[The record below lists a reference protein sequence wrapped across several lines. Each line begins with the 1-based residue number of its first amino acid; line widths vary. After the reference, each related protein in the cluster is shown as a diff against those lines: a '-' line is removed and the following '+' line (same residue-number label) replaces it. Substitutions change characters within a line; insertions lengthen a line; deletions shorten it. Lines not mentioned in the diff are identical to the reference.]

1 MNSVNMSSSQL
12 HEEIKHLRAEIKKYQ
27 QTSKQHTDEPYSNEE
42 RFSLATQGANDGL
55 WDWNLETDEVY
66 YSPRWKSML
75 GYEEHELANHID
87 TWKERVLDDDR
98 DRVLIALQD
107 YLSGEADFFEVE
119 MCMQHKNGHNIFIL
133 SRAFKVVYGE
143 NKKAIRVIG
152 THVDI
157 TEKKRAE
164 SFGEKH
170 VQILEMIGV
179 GYPAKDIYNAIGLLY
194 ESRHPGLYCSML
206 ELEDGTLL
214 HGGAPSLPKE
224 YCEAVHGLK
233 NGPQVGSCGTS
244 TYTGER
250 VLVGNIETDPKWDKI
265 KGVALLHGLRCCW
278 SQPIKNSCGKVLGA
292 FGMYYK
298 HTALPSDDELNDLI
312 SAARLAGIVMERD
325 QAQKR
330 IRELAYT
337 DELTQLASRAH
348 FYQYIARLIKTSERH
363 NNTFALLYLDLDNFK
378 DVNDSLGHDVGDIML
393 KKIAERL
400 KSICSEADFA
410 ARLSGDEFCILVS
423 RAEGDYAANVAKR
436 CLAEISQPIELSS
449 RKLMPTCSLGI
460 AYYPTDGRDVS
471 TLLKVADT
479 SLYSA
484 KANGKN
490 QYAFY
495 QPEFTEKAEYR
506 FKIEQCLRQAIENQ
520 ELSLVYQPQFNTKT
534 GKVVGVEALSRWY
547 HPQLGHVSPME
558 FIPIAERIG
567 MIKPLTEWVMNTA
580 CRQAVDWIQLGYQ
593 PLMMAVNISPTHFL
607 DKDII
612 SLVVSTIEQSGIAP
626 SNLKLEVTEGVVQTD
641 PENLG
646 IFKTLKGLGIKLA
659 IDDFGTGYSSFA
671 SLKHLDV
678 DCLKIDKYFIDDMIV
693 NQHSKILVTTMIEL
707 GHQLG
712 HGIIAEGVETEK
724 QLEILK
730 RLNCDVIQGYLFSK
744 PVSGEKMLALLPRQ
758 GQDDVLQIKGAST

>member
-1 MNSVNMSSSQL
+1 MNKSDIPPSVPL
-12 HEEIKHLRAEIKKYQ
+12 HEEVHRLRAEISQY
-27 QTSKQHTDEPYSNEE
+27 KQSSECYKNDE
-42 RFSLATQGANDGL
+42 RFSLAMQGTNDGL
-55 WDWNLETDEVY
+55 WDWNLETNEVY

-75 GYEEHELANHID
+75 GYGESELVDHID
-87 TWKERVLDDDR
+87 TLKELVLDEDRERVLKA
-98 DRVLIALQD
+98 VQD
-107 YLSGEADFFEVE
+107 YLSGITNSFDIE
-119 MCMQHKNGHNIFIL
+119 MRMQHKKGHHVFIL
-133 SRAFKVVYGE
+133 SSVFKVFYGE
-143 NKKAIRVIG
+143 NETAIRIVG

-233 NGPQVGSCGTS
+233 NGPEVGSCGTS

-250 VLVGNIETDPKWDKI
+250 VLVDDISTDPKWDKI
-265 KGVALLHGLRCCW
+265 KGAALPHGLRCCW
-278 SQPIKNSCGKVLGA
+278 SQPIKNSSGKVLGA

-298 HTALPSDDELNDLI
+298 HIALPTDEELQDLI

-348 FYQYIARLIKTSERH
+348 FYQYIAQLIKTCERNKH
-363 NNTFALLYLDLDNFK
+363 TFALLYLDLDNFK
-378 DVNDSLGHDVGDIML
+378 DVNDSLGHDVGDVML
-393 KKIAERL
+393 QKIAERL
-400 KSICSEADFA
+400 KRSCRDIDFV

-423 RAEGDYAANVAKR
+423 RAEGDYAATVAQR
-436 CLAEISQPIELSS
+436 CLTEVSQPIELAA
-449 RKLMPTCSLGI
+449 RQLTPTCSVGI
-460 AYYPTDGRDVS
+460 AHFPCDGEDVS

-484 KANGKN
+484 KASGKN

-495 QPEFTEKAEYR
+495 QPEFTAKAEYR
-506 FKIEQCLRQAIENQ
+506 FQIEQCLRQAIDNQ
-520 ELSLVYQPQFNTKT
+520 ELSLVYQPQFNAQT
-534 GKVVGVEALSRWY
+534 GDVTGVEALSRWH
-547 HPQLGHVSPME
+547 HPQLGHVSPVE

-567 MIKPLTEWVMNTA
+567 MIKPLTEWLLSTA
-580 CRQAVDWIQLGYQ
+580 CRQAVDWIDAGCE

-607 DKDII
+607 NKDII
-612 SLVVSTIEQSGIAP
+612 SLVVETIEKSGIAP
-626 SNLKLEVTEGVVQTD
+626 SNLELEVTEGVVQTD
-641 PENLG
+641 PKNLV
-646 IFKTLKGLGIKLA
+646 IFKELKSVGIKLA

-671 SLKHLDV
+671 SLKHLDI
-678 DCLKIDKYFIDDMIV
+678 DYLKIDKYFIDDMIV
-693 NQHSKILVTTMIEL
+693 NQHSKILVTAMIEL

-712 HGIIAEGVETEK
+712 HEIIAEGVETEK
-724 QLEILK
+724 QLDMLK

-744 PVSGEKMLALLPRQ
+744 PVGGDEMLALLPKQKSPAIR
-758 GQDDVLQIKGAST
+758 

>member
-1 MNSVNMSSSQL
+1 MNTSDMSPAQL
-12 HEEIKHLRAEIKKYQ
+12 HEEIQNLRAEISQYKQSSKYH
-27 QTSKQHTDEPYSNEE
+27 TKQSYRNDE
-42 RFSLATQGANDGL
+42 RFSLALQVTNDGL
-55 WDWNLETDEVY
+55 WDWNLETNEVY
-66 YSPRWKSML
+66 YSPRWKNML
-75 GYEEHELANHID
+75 GYDEDELVDHID
-87 TWKERVLDDDR
+87 TWKMLVLDEDRERVLTA
-98 DRVLIALQD
+98 VEN
-107 YLSGEADFFEVE
+107 YLSGAAESFDVE
-119 MCMQHKNGHNIFIL
+119 MRMRHKKGDHVFIR
-133 SRAFKVVYGE
+133 SSAFKVFYGE
-143 NKKAIRVIG
+143 NEKPIRMAGI
-152 THVDI
+152 HVDI

-233 NGPQVGSCGTS
+233 NGPEVGSCGTS

-250 VLVGNIETDPKWDKI
+250 VLVDDIATDPKWEKI
-265 KGVALLHGLRCCW
+265 KGAALPHGLRCCW
-278 SQPIKNSCGKVLGA
+278 SQPIKNSTGKVLGA

-298 HTALPSDDELNDLI
+298 HTALPTDEELHDLI
-312 SAARLAGIVMERD
+312 SAARLTGIVMERD

-348 FYQYIARLIKTSERH
+348 FYQYITQLIKICERNGH
-363 NNTFALLYLDLDNFK
+363 TFALLYLDLDNFK

-393 KKIAERL
+393 QKIAERL
-400 KSICSEADFA
+400 KRSCRDIDFV

-423 RAEGDYAANVAKR
+423 RADSDYTAAVAQR
-436 CLAEISQPIELSS
+436 CLTEVSKPIELAA
-449 RKLMPTCSLGI
+449 RQLTPTCSVGI
-460 AYYPTDGRDVS
+460 AHYPCDGEDVS

-484 KANGKN
+484 KASGKN

-506 FKIEQCLRQAIENQ
+506 FQIEQCLRQAIDNQ
-520 ELSLVYQPQFNTKT
+520 ELSLVYQPQFNAQT
-534 GKVVGVEALSRWY
+534 GDIIGVEALSRWH
-547 HPQLGHVSPME
+547 HPQLGHVSPVE

-567 MIKPLTEWVMNTA
+567 MIKPLTEWLLRTA
-580 CRQAVDWIQLGYQ
+580 CRQAVAWIDSGCK
-593 PLMMAVNISPTHFL
+593 PLMMAVNISPIHFL

-612 SLVVSTIEQSGIAP
+612 SLVVKTIDQSGIAP
-626 SNLKLEVTEGVVQTD
+626 SKLELEVTEGVVQTD
-641 PENLG
+641 PKNLVV
-646 IFKTLKGLGIKLA
+646 FKELKNVGVKLA

-671 SLKHLDV
+671 SLKHLDI
-678 DCLKIDKYFIDDMIV
+678 DYLKIDKYFIDDMIV
-693 NQHSKILVTTMIEL
+693 NQHSRILVTTMIEL

-712 HGIIAEGVETEK
+712 HEMIAEGVETEK
-724 QLEILK
+724 QLEMLK

-744 PVSGEKMLALLPRQ
+744 PVAGNEMLALLPKQ
-758 GQDDVLQIKGAST
+758 N